1 MSRHLTRGT
10 FVGASVLALAATWSV
25 EVDAQSVAS
34 RQASATTTP
43 AAAETPTYYGA
54 VQAAL
59 QRNCVTCHASTRVSL
74 GGMIAPFSLTT
85 YEDARRYARSIARA
99 VESDYMPPWD
109 ADPQHMGTFKN
120 ERYLSDEDK
129 RVLIE
134 WADAGAP
141 MGDPSEAPSFVS
153 SQEVTAVQE
162 AVLDSEGRAWLN
174 GIPETVVG
182 FPEPVLV
189 CAAVDDW
196 QPNLPQRVISGELSE
211 PRWIRATEYNTS
223 PIVHHTVSSILGVGT
238 PGRGPVVYPE
248 GWGILMLPGQH
259 MSISMHYHKEAGVEY
274 TDDTRGGIMF
284 HEEGARI
291 DYVVETE
298 LQPYQ
303 DFVIPAGDPNYM
315 VQNTTYFDED
325 IYLLSMGPHAHY
337 RGKAVRIELQRPDR
351 QFRETLL
358 WVPDYDFNWQFQY
371 ELKEP
376 YLVPAGS
383 SMITTFWYDNSAN
396 NPYNPDPTVNVRYG
410 AATTD
415 EMMNSRIYFARA
427 KPLGLRVGDP
437 IPQEIL
443 DRARAAE
450 ERAARTA
457 QEWEAASGNCVQT
470 PARGDVPRG
479 VASR

>member
-1 MSRHLTRGT
+1 
-10 FVGASVLALAATWSV
+10 
-25 EVDAQSVAS
+25 
-34 RQASATTTP
+34 
-43 AAAETPTYYGA
+43 
-54 VQAAL
+54 
-59 QRNCVTCHASTRVSL
+59 
-74 GGMIAPFSLTT
+74 MIAPFALTT

-99 VESDYMPPWD
+99 VASDYMPPWD
-109 ADPQHMGTFKN
+109 ADPQHAGTFKN
-120 ERYLSDEDK
+120 ERYLTDADK
-129 RVLIE
+129 QALIQ

-141 MGDPSEAPSFVS
+141 MGDPAAAATFVS
-153 SQEVTAVQE
+153 SREIVPVQE
-162 AVLDSEGRAWLN
+162 PFVDAEGRAWLN

-182 FPEPVLV
+182 FESPVLV

-196 QPNLPQRVISGELSE
+196 QPQLPQRVLSGAFSE

-248 GWGILMLPGQH
+248 GWGILMLPDQY
-259 MSISMHYHKEAGVEY
+259 MSISMHYHKEAGTEY
-274 TDDTRGGIMF
+274 VDDTRGGILF

-298 LQPYQ
+298 LQPYT

-315 VQNTTYFDED
+315 IQNTTYFDDD

-358 WVPDYDFNWQFQY
+358 SVPDYDFNWQFQY

-383 SMITTFWYDNSAN
+383 SMITTFWYDNSAD

-437 IPQEIL
+437 IPQEIV
-443 DRARAAE
+443 DRARASD
-450 ERAARTA
+450 ERARRTA
-457 QEWEAASGNCVQT
+457 QDWEAASGNCVQT
-470 PARGDVPRG
+470 PARGDTPRG

>member
-1 MSRHLTRGT
+1 MTRDAHRRLP
-10 FVGASVLALAATWSV
+10 VALVALALTSTLAA
-25 EVDAQSVAS
+25 EVNAQG
-34 RQASATTTP
+34 ATQ
-43 AAAETPTYYGA
+43 AAADVAAPHAPATYYGA
-54 VQAAL
+54 VQSAL
-59 QRNCVTCHASTRVSL
+59 ERNCVTCHSETRASL
-74 GGMIAPFSLTT
+74 GGMTAPFALTT

-109 ADPQHMGTFKN
+109 ADIQHAGMFNN

-129 RVLIE
+129 QTLIE

-141 MGDPSEAPSFVS
+141 MGDPSEAASFVS
-153 SQEVTAVQE
+153 SQDVVRVQE
-162 AVLDSEGRAWLN
+162 PTVDAEGRIWLN
-174 GIPETVVG
+174 GEPDMVIG
-182 FPEPVLV
+182 FEEPVLV

-196 QPNLPQRVISGELSE
+196 QPNLPQRVLSGEISE

-223 PIVHHTVSSILGVGT
+223 SIVHHTVSSVLGVGT
-238 PGRGPVVYPE
+238 PGRGPVVYPD

-259 MSISMHYHKEAGVEY
+259 MSISMHYHKEIGKEY
-274 TDDTRGGIMF
+274 LDDTRGAIQF
-284 HEEGARI
+284 YDDGAVI
-291 DYVVETE
+291 DYVVETD

-303 DFVIPAGDPNYM
+303 DFVIPAGDPYYM
-315 VQNTTYFDED
+315 VQNTTHFDED

-337 RGKAVRIELQRPDR
+337 RGRAVRVELQRPDR

-383 SMITTFWYDNSAN
+383 SMITTWYYDNSEA
-396 NPYNPDPTVNVRYG
+396 NPYNPDPTVDVVYG
-410 AATTD
+410 PATTD
-415 EMMNSRIYFARA
+415 EMMNSRIYYARA

-437 IPQEIL
+437 IPQEII
-443 DRARAAE
+443 DRARAAD

-457 QEWEAASGNCVQT
+457 QDWESASGNCVQT
-470 PARGDVPRG
+470 PARGPAPRG